1 MWNELEEGGA
11 DWCYVGGTQIS
22 RRRIRRNV
30 LQAVQESPPQKA
42 RSNTRQESI
51 TKRFMGFAI
60 LATLAFLSLMQFQH
74 PPIRKLAVLQN
85 EVPLTTTTNQPIESL
100 AKRRRTPSHPT
111 PRADLLGQIR
121 TESLLAAH
129 KESATTMIRQRKD
142 VGLEAAA
149 AAARRKQHKLE
160 ASLLQIESTKRIPE
174 ASNP

>member
-1 MWNELEEGGA
+1 MWA
-11 DWCYVGGTQIS
+11 AHKSPVD
-22 RRRIRRNV
+22 
-30 LQAVQESPPQKA
+30 ESVA
-42 RSNTRQESI
+42 MCS
-51 TKRFMGFAI
+51 KRYKKVHHKRLDPILAKSPSQNGSWVI
-60 LATLAFLSLMQFQH
+60 LATFVFLSLMQFQH